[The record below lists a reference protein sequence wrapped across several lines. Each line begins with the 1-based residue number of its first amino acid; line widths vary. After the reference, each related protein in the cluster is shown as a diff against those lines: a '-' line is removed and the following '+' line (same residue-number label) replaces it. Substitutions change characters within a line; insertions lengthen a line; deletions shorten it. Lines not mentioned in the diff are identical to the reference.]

1 MLVYSFSVSCY
12 VVNNALFVG
21 CKYSD
26 YCRDDKN
33 EFEFK
38 PAGIV
43 IRFDVE
49 NGKLT
54 LHQRGMDFELVKH

>member
-1 MLVYSFSVSCY
+1 MLVYSFSVSCC

-43 IRFDVE
+43 IRFDVG
-49 NGKLT
+49 NNKYWI
-54 LHQRGMDFELVKH
+54 RR